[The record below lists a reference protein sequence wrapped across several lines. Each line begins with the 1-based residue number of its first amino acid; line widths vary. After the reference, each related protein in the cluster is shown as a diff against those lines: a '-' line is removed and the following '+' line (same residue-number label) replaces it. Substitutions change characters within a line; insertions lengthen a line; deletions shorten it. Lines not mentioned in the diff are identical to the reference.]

1 MQKRF
6 ALALSI
12 VLLITGPV
20 VHAEDPSSL
29 LLTDDQIVLIKT
41 NCLDT
46 QSTLQRVHSS
56 DALARFNLGQQYNI
70 ISTNLMAPMNSRIAL
85 NKLDGVSLTQTTV
98 TFNNEV
104 DHFNAMYQQYE
115 QTMQRALKSNC
126 KDEPVSF
133 FDTIN
138 LARDHRAAVRES
150 VDTLNMLLKQY
161 DAQLGVL
168 KTAVAARTAT
178 AATTAT
184 AGAGS

>member
-70 ISTNLMAPMNSRIAL
+70 ISGRTLYI
-85 NKLDGVSLTQTTV
+85 
-98 TFNNEV
+98 FN
-104 DHFNAMYQQYE
+104 
-115 QTMQRALKSNC
+115 
-126 KDEPVSF
+126 
-133 FDTIN
+133 
-138 LARDHRAAVRES
+138 
-150 VDTLNMLLKQY
+150 
-161 DAQLGVL
+161 
-168 KTAVAARTAT
+168 
-178 AATTAT
+178 
-184 AGAGS
+184 